1 MFPDIYSFFLIF
13 FLGSRGFGFVV
24 LGDVFGA
31 VGQCGKGEGKDSWV
45 GGDWKIHIHIY
56 YWVDC
61 GYRPFPLSDA
71 LLRLD
76 LFVG

>member
-1 MFPDIYSFFLIF
+1 
-13 FLGSRGFGFVV
+13 